1 MKSNFKKIA
10 LTAGLSAA
18 LSTAA
23 FAEGETT
30 AATSNLGSY
39 STIIW
44 LVAMLAMFYFLIIRP
59 QKKREKA
66 ERQLRNSLEPGD
78 KIITIG
84 GFTGR
89 VLSIKDDEVTF
100 ETGASKTRLTVKKW
114 AIQTKEQPE
123 GAKEA
128 KADTKEVKEP
138 KDEVKA
144 AEATPDDLSK

>member
-59 QKKREKA
+59 
-66 ERQLRNSLEPGD
+66 
-78 KIITIG
+78 
-84 GFTGR
+84 
-89 VLSIKDDEVTF
+89 
-100 ETGASKTRLTVKKW
+100 
-114 AIQTKEQPE
+114 
-123 GAKEA
+123 
-128 KADTKEVKEP
+128 
-138 KDEVKA
+138 
-144 AEATPDDLSK
+144 

>member
-18 LSTAA
+18 LSPAA

-123 GAKEA
+123 GAKET